1 MDSEKIQRQFGLWD
15 SPVSPT
21 SLANENKFVEVDWN
35 DDSALVWVEYRSD
48 RNVLVVQPP
57 GGEAFFDLNS
67 QYSARGGLAYGGGEF
82 AVGHGQVYF
91 VDARSGRIYCQSL
104 KGGTPRPI
112 TPGFGDLGSPSLSPD
127 GRWLLFIR
135 SYEDRD
141 SLEIV
146 DTQGKFWPQR
156 LVTGSDFYMQPV
168 WHPQGHSIA
177 WVEWNHPNMPWDG
190 ANMCQASLTFLP
202 EGLPVVDEIHHIDG
216 DENNAVY
223 QPVFSPRGNALA
235 YASEASGWW
244 QLYLYDLDRQER
256 SQLTD
261 VPAEH
266 ARPAWVQGLH
276 SFDFSPDGRHLYFLR
291 NQAGF
296 FSLWR
301 LNLDT
306 GVEQHLAL
314 DESYTYLEQLRVSP
328 DGRQVAL
335 LASAGNIPQRVITCS
350 ISQGT
355 QDVRPG
361 QSQTHIWRRSMS
373 AEISLAAY
381 AAPQAIEWTGMDAGK
396 AYGLFYPPQNLHFES
411 VGKPPLVVR
420 VHGGPTSQRY
430 AKFEKEVQFFTSRG
444 YAVLEVNYRGSTG
457 YGREYRDKLRGNWG
471 IYDVEDSVSGARHLV
486 EQGMVDGERLVIIGG
501 SAGGFTVLKA
511 LQDYPG
517 FFKAGV
523 AMYAVSDQFG
533 LATDTHKFEIYYSDY
548 LLGPLPQAAE
558 LLRERSPINYVDK
571 IKDALA
577 IFQGEKDK
585 VVPRW
590 QSDKLAQS
598 LEKRGVTYIYHVYEG
613 EGHGFRKT
621 ETVEHLYKT
630 IDEFLR
636 QHVIYA

>member
-35 DDSALVWVEYRSD
+35 DDDALIWVEYRSD

-82 AVGHGQVYF
+82 AVGYGQVYF
-91 VDARSGRIYCQSL
+91 VDAHSGRVYCQSL
-104 KGGTPRPI
+104 KGGTPQPI
-112 TPGFGDLGSPSLSPD
+112 TPGFGDVGSPSLSPD

-156 LVTGSDFYMQPV
+156 LVTGSDFYMQPA
-168 WHPQGHSIA
+168 WHPQGRSIA
-177 WVEWNHPNMPWDG
+177 WVEWNHPNMPWNG
-190 ANMCQASLTFLP
+190 ASLYQASLNFPP
-202 EGLPVVDEIHHIDG
+202 EGLPVVDEIRHIDG

-223 QPVFSPRGNALA
+223 QPIFSPQGNALA

-244 QLYLYDLDRQER
+244 QLYLYNLDSQER

-261 VPAEH
+261 TETEH
-266 ARPAWVQGLH
+266 ARPTWVQGLH
-276 SFDFSPDGRHLYFLR
+276 SFDFSSDGRYLYFLR

-296 FSLWR
+296 ISLWR
-301 LNLDT
+301 LDLDT

-328 DGRQVAL
+328 DGKRVAL
-335 LASAGNIPQRVITCS
+335 LASAGNIPQRVITCRLP
-350 ISQGT
+350 QGMPDL
-355 QDVRPG
+355 QPG

-373 AEISLAAY
+373 AEISLATY

-396 AYGLFYPPQNLHFES
+396 AYGLFYPPQNPYFES

-430 AKFEKEVQFFTSRG
+430 ARFEKEVQFFTSRG

-486 EQGMVDGERLVIIGG
+486 EQGKVDGERLVIIGG
-501 SAGGFTVLKA
+501 SAGGFTVLKT

-571 IKDALA
+571 IKDPLA

-585 VVPRW
+585 IVPRW

-598 LEKRGVTYIYHVYEG
+598 LEKRGVTYVYHVYEG

>member
-1 MDSEKIQRQFGLWD
+1 MDTEKIQRQFGLWD

-21 SLANENKFVEVDWN
+21 SVANENKFVEVDWN
-35 DDSALVWVEYRSD
+35 DDGTLVWVEYRSD

-91 VDARSGRIYCQSL
+91 AEAHSGRIYRQAL
-104 KGGTPRPI
+104 QGGVPQPV
-112 TPGFGDLGSPSLSPD
+112 TPGFGDVGSPSLSPD

-141 SLEIV
+141 ALEIV

-168 WHPQGHSIA
+168 WHPQGRSIA

-190 ANMCQASLTFLP
+190 ARLRLAELDFP
-202 EGLPVVDEIHHIDG
+202 PKGLPVVDKIHPIDG
-216 DENNAVY
+216 NENNAVY
-223 QPVFSPRGNALA
+223 QPLFSPQGNGLA
-235 YASEASGWW
+235 YACEAGGWW
-244 QLYLYDLDRQER
+244 QLYFYDLDSRER
-256 SQLTD
+256 RQLTHAA
-261 VPAEH
+261 AEH

-276 SFDFSPDGRHLYFLR
+276 SFDFSPDGGQLYFLR

-296 FSLWR
+296 ISLWS
-301 LNLDT
+301 LDLVT
-306 GVEQHLAL
+306 GAEQRLAL
-314 DESYTYLEQLRVSP
+314 DENYTFLEQMRLSP

-335 LASAGNIPQRVITCS
+335 LASAGNIPQRVITCRLPEREQERE
-350 ISQGT
+350 I
-355 QDVRPG
+355 G
-361 QSQTHIWRRSMS
+361 QSQTHIWRHSMS
-373 AEISLAAY
+373 AEIPLSAY
-381 AAPQAIEWTGMDAGK
+381 AAPQAIEWTGMDGGIV
-396 AYGLFYPPQNLHFES
+396 YGLFYPPRNPHFES
-411 VGKPPLVVR
+411 QGKPPLVVR

-444 YAVLEVNYRGSTG
+444 YAVLEINYRGSTG
-457 YGREYRDKLRGNWG
+457 YGRAYRNKLRGNWG

-486 EQGMVDGERLVIIGG
+486 DQEVVDGERLVIIGS

-511 LQDYPG
+511 LQDFPG

-548 LLGPLPQAAE
+548 LLGPLPQAAD
-558 LLRERSPINYVDK
+558 LLRERSPINYVEK

-577 IFQGEKDK
+577 IYQGEKDK
-585 VVPRW
+585 IVPRW

-598 LEKRGVTYIYHVYEG
+598 LEKRAVEHIYHVYEG

-621 ETVEHLYKT
+621 ETIEHLYKT